1 MILELY
7 ERLRGYDKWVETQA
21 KIESSDVSK
30 TPFANRYGQV
40 VDYRYSAG
48 DILTWVDSHGE
59 NQYADFDVGENSPLY
74 LLLGGESVT
83 IRYDPASPD
92 RFYYRDLLKTR
103 VQSVLRT
110 TAAVLI
116 LIACASIAGWLLF
129 RR

>member
-21 KIESSDVSK
+21 KVESSDVDKSPV
-30 TPFANRYGQV
+30 TNRFGQV
-40 VDYRYSAG
+40 VSYRYSAG

-59 NQYADFDVGENSPLY
+59 NQYANFDVGENSPLY
-74 LLLGGESVT
+74 QLLGGESVT

-103 VQSVLRT
+103 VNSVLRT
-110 TAAVLI
+110 TLAVLI
-116 LIACASIAGWLLF
+116 VLACVILGGWLLF
-129 RR
+129 RS